1 MSKIE
6 TPAVARLAALRHDVG
21 RIRPDATTVLTA
33 YAVLLYVV
41 PSDRR
46 IAPLGG
52 AGSLASLLATAALL
66 WWGWHQINVS
76 SMKLRPAVQWVRVG
90 AFTFFGACLASYAVS
105 ALTPLTASDTS
116 VADLGLI
123 RVAAL
128 VGILLVAN
136 DGITTEARFL
146 LLTRRLCWLGAA
158 YAGLGLVQFFTGMSF
173 IDTIQIP
180 GLTASTDA
188 GIGARNGFPR
198 PVSTAV
204 HPLEYS
210 VVLTMV
216 LPLSLALAVHD
227 RSRPALPR
235 WLPVVL
241 ITMASA
247 LSVTRSALLAT
258 VAVFIALLPSWPRAV
273 RGMMIAAGACGS
285 LAMYM
290 VVPGMASTI
299 LAMFTE
305 HDTSVTSRTDSYGT
319 ALSFISISPLF
330 GRGFG
335 TFTPSYRIV
344 DNQYLLSTIEIGI
357 VGLVSLLALVITAMI
372 KPLKHGRSWT
382 TQPMCGLGPALF
394 ASMLAGGMILAFFD
408 AFAFSQAC
416 GTIFMVIGLCGAY
429 CNIAGR
435 GFEPTLGER

>member
-1 MSKIE
+1 MSNVGA
-6 TPAVARLAALRHDVG
+6 PAPAHLAALRSELG

-66 WWGWHQINVS
+66 WWGWHQINVAS
-76 SMKLRPAVQWVRVG
+76 PALRPTIQWVRVG
-90 AFTFFGACLASYAVS
+90 AFTFFGACVASYAVS
-105 ALTPLTASDTS
+105 ALTPLTAADAS
-116 VADLGLI
+116 VADLGLV

-136 DGITTEARFL
+136 DGITTEARLL

-158 YAGLGLVQFFTGMSF
+158 YAGLGLVQFFTGTSF
-173 IDTIQIP
+173 IETFQIP
-180 GLTASTDA
+180 GLTASVDE
-188 GIGARNGFPR
+188 GINARNGFPR
-198 PVSTAV
+198 AVSTAL

-210 VVLTMV
+210 VVLTMI
-216 LPLSLALAVHD
+216 LPISLAMAIHD
-227 RSRPALPR
+227 KKRPAIPR
-235 WLPVVL
+235 WCPVVL
-241 ITMASA
+241 ITMAST

-258 VAVFIALLPSWPRAV
+258 VAVFLVLLPSWPRAT
-273 RGMMIAAGACGS
+273 RRAMLAAGACGS
-285 LAMYM
+285 LALYL

-305 HDTSVTSRTDSYGT
+305 PDTSVTSRTDSYGT

-335 TFTPSYRIV
+335 TFTPAYRIV
-344 DNQYLLSTIEIGI
+344 DNQYLLSTIEIGV
-357 VGLVSLLALVITAMI
+357 VGLVSLLALVLTAMI
-372 KPLKHGRSWT
+372 IPLKRRRSWN
-382 TQPMCGLGPALF
+382 TQPMRGLGPALF

-416 GTIFMVIGLCGAY
+416 GTLFMVMGLCGCY
-429 CNIAGR
+429 CNIPSN
-435 GFEPTLGER
+435 GFETTEER

>member
-1 MSKIE
+1 MSNVG
-6 TPAVARLAALRHDVG
+6 TPALARLAELRGELG

-66 WWGWHQINVS
+66 WWGWHQINVATPV
-76 SMKLRPAVQWVRVG
+76 LRPRIQWVRVG
-90 AFTFFGACLASYAVS
+90 AFTFFGACVASYAVS
-105 ALTPLTASDTS
+105 ALTPLTAADAS
-116 VADLGLI
+116 VADLGLV

-136 DGITTEARFL
+136 DGITTEERLL

-158 YAGLGLVQFFTGMSF
+158 YAGLGIVQFFTGTSF
-173 IDTIQIP
+173 VDTIQIP
-180 GLTASTDA
+180 GLTASVDA
-188 GIGARNGFPR
+188 GINARNGFPR
-198 PVSTAV
+198 PVSTAL

-210 VVLTMV
+210 VVLTMI
-216 LPLSLALAVHD
+216 LPLSLAMAIHD
-227 RSRPALPR
+227 KQRPAIPR
-235 WLPVVL
+235 WSPVVL

-258 VAVFIALLPSWPRAV
+258 AAVFLVLLPSWPRAA
-273 RGMMIAAGACGS
+273 RRAMIAAAACGS
-285 LAMYM
+285 LALYL

-335 TFTPSYRIV
+335 TFTPAYRIV
-344 DNQYLLSTIEIGI
+344 DNQYLLSTIEIGV
-357 VGLVSLLALVITAMI
+357 VGLASLLALVLAAMI
-372 KPLKHGRSWT
+372 IPLKRRRSWN
-382 TQPMCGLGPALF
+382 TQPMRGLGPALF

-416 GTIFMVIGLCGAY
+416 GTLFMIMGLCGCY
-429 CNIAGR
+429 CNIPST
-435 GFEPTLGER
+435 GFETTEER

>member
-1 MSKIE
+1 MSAHGA
-6 TPAVARLAALRHDVG
+6 TLTTQFATLRHEIG

-66 WWGWHQINVS
+66 WWGWHQINVATTGF
-76 SMKLRPAVQWVRVG
+76 RPAIRWVRG
-90 AFTFFGACLASYAVS
+90 AAFIFFGACLGSYAVS
-105 ALTPLTASDTS
+105 ALTPLTAADTS

-128 VGILLVAN
+128 VGILLVAS
-136 DGITTEARFL
+136 DGITDETRL
-146 LLTRRLCWLGAA
+146 LLLARRLCWLGGL
-158 YAGLGLVQFFTGMSF
+158 YAGFGLVQFFTGMSF
-173 IDTIQIP
+173 IDAIQIP

-210 VVLTMV
+210 VVLTMI
-216 LPLSLALAVHD
+216 LPISLALAVHD
-227 RSRPALPR
+227 RKWSPVLR
-235 WLPVVL
+235 WAPVVL

-258 VAVFIALLPSWPRAV
+258 VAVFLVLLPSWPRGV
-273 RGMMIAAGACGS
+273 RKMMLVAATLGS
-285 LAMYM
+285 VAMY
-290 VVPGMASTI
+290 VAVPGMASTI
-299 LAMFTE
+299 LGMFT
-305 HDTSVTSRTDSYGT
+305 DRDPSVTSRTDSYGT

-335 TFTPSYRIV
+335 TFLPAYRIV
-344 DNQYLLSTIEIGI
+344 DNQYLLSAIEIGV
-357 VGLVSLLALVITAMI
+357 VGLVTLLALVMAALIL
-372 KPLKHGRSWT
+372 PLKCRLRWT
-382 TQPMCGLGPALF
+382 TQPMRGLGPALF
-394 ASMLAGGMILAFFD
+394 ASMLAGGLILAFFD

-416 GTIFMVIGLCGAY
+416 GTLFMIMGLCGAY
-429 CNIAGR
+429 CNISSP
-435 GFEPTLGER
+435 GFGPSRME